1 MKNVLWILLVAAV
14 FSVTAC
20 SKSNTKDGATSTA
33 STAAPSSGSSTT
45 GSGADRTISV
55 TSLEAK
61 QAALIKTLVVYF
73 DYDQAEIRPEFN
85 ELLAAHGQYLAKN
98 AALALRLE
106 GNTDERGSREYNIG
120 LGERRAQSVRRALLL
135 QGAAANQLTTVSYGE
150 ERPAATGS
158 TEEAWRLNRRVE
170 LVYSR

>member
-20 SKSNTKDGATSTA
+20 SKSKTKGDATSTT
-33 STAAPSSGSSTT
+33 STAAPTNSNTT
-45 GSGADRTISV
+45 GAGAERNIGITP
-55 TSLEAK
+55 LEAR
-61 QAALIKTLVVYF
+61 QAELLKTLVVYF
-73 DYDQAEIRPEFN
+73 DYDQAEIKPEFN
-85 ELLAAHGQYLAKN
+85 DLLAAHGQFLAKN
-98 AALALRLE
+98 AAATLRLE

-120 LGERRAQSVRRALLL
+120 LGERRAQAVRRALML

-150 ERPAATGS
+150 ERPASTGS
-158 TEEAWRLNRRVE
+158 NEESWRLNRRVE